1 MKISLRMVL
10 IALVVLVAI
19 GSMVSTIPSEDQTSA
34 GKFIEGQC
42 QENHGV
48 SLVVDFG
55 TSSNREAIELC
66 ALDFKQTGWDI
77 FAAVGLE
84 VEGTSEYPTGFVCRL
99 AGWPTLEEQPCSKTP
114 TGAQGSWAYFSAAED
129 KGWQFSGQ
137 GAAMRKPT
145 CGTVEGWRF
154 VESGE
159 VASQSW
165 PRVDA
170 KTSNCK

>member
-10 IALVVLVAI
+10 IALVALVAV
-19 GSMVSTIPSEDQTSA
+19 GSMVSTIPSEKPLSQGSFA
-34 GKFIEGQC
+34 EGQC
-42 QENHGV
+42 DEEDGV

-55 TSSNREAIELC
+55 TSSDRDALELC
-66 ALDFKQTGWDI
+66 ALDFTSTGWDV
-77 FAAVGLE
+77 FAAVELV

-99 AGWPTLEEQPCSKTP
+99 DGWPTMEQQACSKTP
-114 TGAQGSWAYFSAAED
+114 TAAQGSWAYFSASEN

-137 GAAMRKPT
+137 GAAMRKPA
-145 CGTVEGWRF
+145 CGSVEGWRF
-154 VESGE
+154 VEAGE

-170 KTSNCK
+170 KTSSCK

>member
-10 IALVVLVAI
+10 IALVALVAV
-19 GSMVSTIPSEDQTSA
+19 GSMVSTIPSEKPLSQGSFA
-34 GKFIEGQC
+34 EGQC
-42 QENHGV
+42 GEKEGV

-55 TSSNREAIELC
+55 TSSNRETLERC

-84 VEGTSEYPTGFVCRL
+84 VDGTSEYPTGFVCRL
-99 AGWPTLEEQPCSKTP
+99 AGWPTIEAQPCSKTP
-114 TGAQGSWAYFSAAED
+114 TAAQGSWAYFSAAED

-137 GAAMRKPT
+137 GAAMRKPS
-145 CGTVEGWRF
+145 CGNVEGWRF

-170 KTSNCK
+170 QTSSCK

>member
-10 IALVVLVAI
+10 IALVAFVAI
-19 GSMVSTIPSEDQTSA
+19 GSMVSTIPSETSKSTA
-34 GKFIEGQC
+34 EFVEGQC
-42 QENHGV
+42 SDQQGV

-55 TSSNREAIELC
+55 TSSERKALELC
-66 ALDFKQTGWDI
+66 AVDFNSTGWDV
-77 FAAVGLE
+77 FNAVDLE

-99 AGWPTLEEQPCSKTP
+99 AGWPSVEKQPCGKTP
-114 TGAQGSWAYFSAAED
+114 TAAQGSWAYFSAAED

-137 GAAMRKPT
+137 GAAMRKPA

-154 VESGE
+154 VEAGE

-165 PRVDA
+165 PRVDP
-170 KTSNCK
+170 KTSSCK